1 MYKKCTTE
9 QSAARQKVFEQ
20 GLLQAMLS
28 RDYEDI
34 SISDLCDQMQIPR
47 KSFYRYF
54 SGKDGALHA
63 LLDHTLL
70 EFVQGDFGKG
80 VRSDAIGELESF
92 FVFWHERREL
102 LKALVR
108 SRLGGLLVERA
119 TYHAIHER
127 MMPKYLLTMPVEVQ
141 QMSLTFVVCGLLSMV
156 LQWHN
161 HNYRETPGEMAQM
174 ATMMLTMPLI
184 RK

>member
-1 MYKKCTTE
+1 MYKICKTE
-9 QSAARQKVFEQ
+9 QSAARQKAIEQ

-34 SISDLCDQMQIPR
+34 SISDLCDHLQIPR

-70 EFVQGDFGKG
+70 EFIQKDFEKSGHSAA
-80 VRSDAIGELESF
+80 VGELESF
-92 FVFWHERREL
+92 FTFWYDHRIL

-127 MMPKYLLTMPVEVQ
+127 MMPQYLLTMPLEVQ

-161 HNYRETPGEMAQM
+161 QNYRESPGKMAQI
-174 ATMMLTMPLI
+174 ATMMLTMPLLQN
-184 RK
+184 